1 MKTQSLI
8 DTCKETGELQQ
19 KIKKKRMKIKLRK
32 PISVKIVKPERTDPT
47 HKSPTPNC
55 DTREDLV
62 KVLVRFDQREE
73 WKAKRESK
81 SRERRSTNPTS
92 QKTDSEAY
100 DTIIDAIRE
109 LDHAA
114 WVRRS
119 VS

>member
-1 MKTQSLI
+1 
-8 DTCKETGELQQ
+8 
-19 KIKKKRMKIKLRK
+19 MKIKLRK

-62 KVLVRFDQREE
+62 KVLLVRFDQREE

-81 SRERRSTNPTS
+81 SQERRSTSPMS
-92 QKTDSEAY
+92 RKTDSEAC
-100 DTIIDAIRE
+100 DTIIDAIEE